1 LTHTGSQTPRTLT
14 GRGFRRV
21 TMPTPIITLG
31 YTPTLLADSLNH
43 SADRVV
49 RGLGFARNDPFYPT
63 LCMEFKTALKG
74 RLFKGE

>member
-1 LTHTGSQTPRTLT
+1 MKTRTERLAALASA
-14 GRGFRRV
+14 RKAA
-21 TMPTPIITLG
+21 LG

-74 RLFKGE
+74 RLFKGK